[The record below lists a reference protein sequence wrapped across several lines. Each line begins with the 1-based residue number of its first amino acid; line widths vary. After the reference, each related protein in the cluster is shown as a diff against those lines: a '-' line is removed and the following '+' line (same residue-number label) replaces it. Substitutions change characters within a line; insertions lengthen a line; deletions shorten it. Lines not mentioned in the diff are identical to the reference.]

1 MSTNA
6 TILGLAEE
14 LRLIADEI
22 SYNAFDTTSEYH
34 KRGTIIKA
42 LPEEQQDRFNPQSL
56 WVSLGDGTY
65 KHLNGKKGLVT
76 THSRLADVT
85 SVVFEA

>member
-6 TILGLAEE
+6 TILSLAEE
-14 LRLIADEI
+14 IRLIADEI
-22 SYNAFDTTSEYH
+22 SYNAFDTSSEYP
-34 KRGTIIKA
+34 KRGTIVKA
-42 LPEEQQDRFNPQSL
+42 LPEGEQDRFNPQLL

-85 SVVFEA
+85 SVVYEA